1 MRQASI
7 TDYLR
12 PAQAPAHIDLPPPP
26 NNGSHHDRKQPAGA
40 NHKTNSTT
48 QPHTQ
53 RMHDLLHTAT
63 AALLQAL
70 QLLAHNHTLPPQPYR
85 GTNELSSHSH
95 EPDQPPTEASPIPT
109 SQPST
114 CTNDLNYALDEA
126 VHADT
131 TMPDDMHE
139 PDRHTT
145 LLTTLTMPLRLPIL
159 PRNQLRL
166 CITGTQRA
174 FLIRYGL

>member
-12 PAQAPAHIDLPPPP
+12 PAQAPAHIGLPPLPRTKAATTT
-26 NNGSHHDRKQPAGA
+26 GSSQPEP
-40 NHKTNSTT
+40 TT
-48 QPHTQ
+48 RRTPQLSHTQ

-145 LLTTLTMPLRLPIL
+145 LLTTLTMPLRLPTL